1 MFGLVA
7 TAEPGLVVT
16 KGIDRTD
23 VGLVR
28 LATDRTNIGLVGAT
42 VTDRTVFH
50 LHLHLCPS
58 SSESVAFV
66 VSGVD
71 SRVCRASI
79 SCATLSHT
87 AIRPPIGN

>member
-1 MFGLVA
+1 MFGLVV

-16 KGIDRTD
+16 TGIDRTD

-58 SSESVAFV
+58 SSESVPFV
-66 VSGVD
+66 VSSVG
-71 SRVCRASI
+71 
-79 SCATLSHT
+79 
-87 AIRPPIGN
+87 